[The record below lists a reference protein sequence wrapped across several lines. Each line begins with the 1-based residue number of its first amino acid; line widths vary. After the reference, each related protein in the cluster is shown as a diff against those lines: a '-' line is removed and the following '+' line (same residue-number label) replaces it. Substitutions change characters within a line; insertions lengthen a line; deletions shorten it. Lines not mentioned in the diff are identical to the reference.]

1 MTSSTGSQEQA
12 GRFDAIV
19 EYYDH
24 SWFDY
29 WFLWLNGS
37 NLAVHFGYYDEEV
50 QSHSEALE
58 NLNRVLASHAGIRP
72 GERVLDAGCGIGGS
86 SIWLAENCGAEVV
99 GIAPVQSQLTR
110 ALGSV
115 IQRGVGDKVH
125 LVRGDYANTSFPD
138 ETFDVVWAME
148 SLCHGHSKRRVYQE
162 FHRVLKPGGRLV
174 IAEYMRTARPLDE
187 ANERLIHDWLSS
199 WAIPDID
206 TAAEHEQ
213 HAASAGFEH
222 IVNRDVTANVER
234 SLRRLYKMC
243 FLGEP
248 IDRALKTLGF
258 RRRSRNVNGARKQY
272 LALRR
277 KAWFYSILTARKK

>member
-1 MTSSTGSQEQA
+1 MTMSTDSQNQA

-29 WFLWLNGS
+29 WFLWLNRG
-37 NLAVHFGYYDEEV
+37 NLAVHFGYYEE
-50 QSHSEALE
+50 QIQTHGEALE

-86 SIWLAENCGAEVV
+86 AIWLAENCGAEVV

-110 ALGSV
+110 AYESV
-115 IQRGVGDKVH
+115 ARRDVGDKVH
-125 LVRGDYANTSFPD
+125 LVRGDYANTSFAD

-148 SLCHGHSKRRVYQE
+148 SLCHAPSKQQVYKE
-162 FHRVLKPGGRLV
+162 FFRILKPGGRLV

-187 ANERLIHDWLSS
+187 ANERLVHDWLSS

-206 TAAEHEQ
+206 TASEHEES
-213 HAASAGFEH
+213 AASTGFEE

-243 FLGEP
+243 LLGEP
-248 IDRALKTLGF
+248 VDRVLKKLGF
-258 RRRSRNVNGARKQY
+258 RRRTRNVNGARQQY
-272 LALRR
+272 VALRQ
-277 KAWFYSILTARKK
+277 KAWYYSILTARKH